1 MLNQGRAISLPQK
14 WTVRVPTSVVL
25 VGKRTDDRKIYL
37 NLNWYRNE
45 NFHTLNKVKVTF
57 AELVSK
63 DIQHLPK
70 FEAVHLVYEVFA
82 GTSREFDVANVGSI
96 VDKFFSDALVSA
108 DKLEDDNY
116 NVVLSASYRFGGI
129 RKGDPHC
136 LVHIQPV
143 LSIPISTGENMQI
156 ILVQHEIETALRNHV
171 TSLLQVREGNRI
183 DITLKA
189 TRGEE
194 GSTALIDI
202 VPDNTVAVGQAVISS
217 AVTAVQTA
225 ARPVVRGLSPQRSST
240 AAISPEPEAVTEAAG
255 QASSGD
261 AQADTAIATGD
272 VAQGEV
278 DQAATGTDSAQGS
291 ARPTGLFAHLKKPA
305 ATAQVSEG

>member
-1 MLNQGRAISLPQK
+1 MLNQGRVISLPQK
-14 WTVRVPTSVVL
+14 WTVRVPTNVVL

-45 NFHTLNKVKVTF
+45 NFHILNKVKVTF

-129 RKGDPHC
+129 TKGDPHC

-202 VPDNTVAVGQAVISS
+202 VPDNTVAVGQAATTSA
-217 AVTAVQTA
+217 AVTTQTA
-225 ARPVVRGLSPQRSST
+225 VRPVVRGLSPQRSS
-240 AAISPEPEAVTEAAG
+240 AAASSPEPEAIAEAAG
-255 QASSGD
+255 QAASGD
-261 AQADTAIATGD
+261 AQADTATATGD
-272 VAQGEV
+272 VAQGEA

-305 ATAQVSEG
+305 ATAQVSES

>member
-1 MLNQGRAISLPQK
+1 MLNQGRVISLPKK
-14 WTVRVPTSVVL
+14 WTIRVPTSVVL
-25 VGKRTDDRKIYL
+25 VGKRTEDRRIYL

-45 NFHTLNKVKVTF
+45 NFHVLNKVKITF

-70 FEAVHLVYEVFA
+70 FEAVHLIYEMFP
-82 GTSREFDVANVGSI
+82 GTAREFDVANVGSI

-143 LSIPISTGENMQI
+143 LSIPVSTGEDMQI

-171 TSLLQVREGNRI
+171 TSLLQVRDGHRI

-194 GSTALIDI
+194 GSTAVIDI
-202 VPDNTVAVGQAVISS
+202 VPDNTVAVNQGTIAS
-217 AVTAVQTA
+217 TA
-225 ARPVVRGLSPQRSST
+225 AATTTPARSVVRGLSPQRSSAVT
-240 AAISPEPEAVTEAAG
+240 GSPEPETATEAAG
-255 QASSGD
+255 QTSSGD
-261 AQADTAIATGD
+261 GQVDATSGSNAQVEA
-272 VAQGEV
+272 
-278 DQAATGTDSAQGS
+278 DQAATGTDSAQGG

>member
-1 MLNQGRAISLPQK
+1 
-14 WTVRVPTSVVL
+14 
-25 VGKRTDDRKIYL
+25 
-37 NLNWYRNE
+37 
-45 NFHTLNKVKVTF
+45 
-57 AELVSK
+57 
-63 DIQHLPK
+63 
-70 FEAVHLVYEVFA
+70 
-82 GTSREFDVANVGSI
+82 
-96 VDKFFSDALVSA
+96 
-108 DKLEDDNY
+108 
-116 NVVLSASYRFGGI
+116 
-129 RKGDPHC
+129 
-136 LVHIQPV
+136 
-143 LSIPISTGENMQI
+143 MQI

-217 AVTAVQTA
+217 AAVTTQTA
-225 ARPVVRGLSPQRSST
+225 ARPVVRGLSPQRSS
-240 AAISPEPEAVTEAAG
+240 AAASSPEPEAVAEAAG

-261 AQADTAIATGD
+261 AQAEIATGD
-272 VAQGEV
+272 VAQGEA

>member
-1 MLNQGRAISLPQK
+1 
-14 WTVRVPTSVVL
+14 
-25 VGKRTDDRKIYL
+25 
-37 NLNWYRNE
+37 
-45 NFHTLNKVKVTF
+45 
-57 AELVSK
+57 
-63 DIQHLPK
+63 
-70 FEAVHLVYEVFA
+70 
-82 GTSREFDVANVGSI
+82 
-96 VDKFFSDALVSA
+96 
-108 DKLEDDNY
+108 
-116 NVVLSASYRFGGI
+116 
-129 RKGDPHC
+129 
-136 LVHIQPV
+136 
-143 LSIPISTGENMQI
+143 MQI

-217 AVTAVQTA
+217 AATVVQTA
-225 ARPVVRGLSPQRSST
+225 ARPVVRGLSPQRSS
-240 AAISPEPEAVTEAAG
+240 AAASSPEPEAVAEAAG

-261 AQADTAIATGD
+261 AQTDTVTGD
-272 VAQGEV
+272 VAQGEA